1 MCVCEG
7 RAHSMRTDY
16 CKGVRKTYGAILEAL
31 ATYGITVGFIGGL
44 PLYYLCTMVIVY
56 HKSSVAN
63 LLAGGS
69 YSFLGA
75 LVVAWLIACLCI
87 WKVWPNGLT
96 ISILLLKAL
105 GYWSLVS
112 FTILLFYGVR
122 YLPLEYSTYLFVML
136 MPEILLLLF
145 TADVLRTVRT
155 RQFKALESAATAPPV
170 PASEVAADV
179 EESV

>member
-1 MCVCEG
+1 
-7 RAHSMRTDY
+7 MRTDY

-31 ATYGITVGFIGGL
+31 ATYGVAASVIAGL
-44 PLYYLCTMVIVY
+44 PLLYLATMVIVY
-56 HKSSVAN
+56 HKTSVAA

-75 LVVAWLIACLCI
+75 LLVAWALACLCI

-96 ISILLLKAL
+96 FSILLLKAL

-112 FTILLFYGVR
+112 FTILLFYGVSR
-122 YLPLEYSTYLFVML
+122 LPLEYTTYLFVML

-145 TADVLRTVRT
+145 TADVLRTVRA
-155 RQFKALESAATAPPV
+155 RQFKALDTSTLAPGPTTLV
-170 PASEVAADV
+170 SEI
-179 EESV
+179 